1 MRVAKQPIRIAGHT
15 EAVESL
21 PTEPAPDPERPEFQL
36 DRRQVLCAVVLCLQG
51 VYRLALLFETPSLIG
66 SHPLLL
72 EALRGSTS
80 SLVAGG
86 AFASIGRASLVLALL
101 VPLPTLMMSAPFVWW
116 AGRLWGPE
124 VIELIAGRGAAQRR
138 GVKVAMRLIERAR
151 AWAVVLAPIL
161 PVPSVIIYAA
171 AGWTGMRL
179 RWFLL
184 LDLIGTLGWVAL
196 IVGLGYALG
205 RPAVNVA
212 HAITHY
218 SLLIT
223 IGLVVA
229 TVAVSVWRGTRPA
242 PAPAVDAPAVD
253 ERGAE

>member
-1 MRVAKQPIRIAGHT
+1 M
-15 EAVESL
+15 VEPE
-21 PTEPAPDPERPEFQL
+21 PTESAPKPERPDPGVVVEPERPDTEVIVEPERPEFTL
-36 DRRQVLCAVVLCLQG
+36 DRRQMLCALILCLQG
-51 VYRLALLFETPSLIG
+51 CYRLALLFETPSLIG
-66 SHPLLL
+66 THPLLL

-101 VPLPTLMMSAPFVWW
+101 VPLPTLMMSDPFVWW

-124 VIELIAGRGAAQRR
+124 VVDLVAGRGAAGRR

-151 AWAVVLAPIL
+151 AWAVVLAPVV
-161 PVPSVIIYAA
+161 PVPSAVIYAA

-184 LDLIGTLGWVAL
+184 LDLIGTFGWVAL

-223 IGLVVA
+223 IGLVVGCL
-229 TVAVSVWRGTRPA
+229 VVGLWRGWRAGP
-242 PAPAVDAPAVD
+242 
-253 ERGAE
+253 RAE